1 MLNGHGISRRNHLS
15 LFHLGIVSVVVGF
28 VNGEGKILHCLRLCR
43 SGKLYGFLFRQ
54 RHIHLNLYII
64 QGLSALVSEIHVVIH
79 RIGIGSHRGTLIL
92 SHHKGLSHC
101 LSSGI
106 LHLSAFRDENV
117 NKLGFILGLASSRN
131 IIPNGKGYAE
141 VTVTGISAAVLH
153 LQCIGTDIYLKG

>member
-1 MLNGHGISRRNHLS
+1 MLDGHGISRRNHLS

-28 VNGEGKILHCLRLCR
+28 VNGEGEILHRLRLCR
-43 SGKLYGFLFRQ
+43 SGKLYSFLFRQ

-64 QGLSALVSEIHVVIH
+64 QGFSALVSEVHIVVH
-79 RIGIGSHRGTLIL
+79 GSWIGSHGSTLVL

-101 LSSGI
+101 LGSGI

-117 NKLGFILGLASSRN
+117 YKLGFILSLASSRY

-153 LQCIGTDIYLKG
+153 LQCIGTDIHLKG

>member
-1 MLNGHGISRRNHLS
+1 MLNGHGISGRNHLS
-15 LFHLGIVSVVVGF
+15 LLHLGIVSVVVGF
-28 VNGEGKILHCLRLCR
+28 VNGEGEILHRLRLCR
-43 SGKLYGFLFRQ
+43 SGKLYGFLFCQ

-106 LHLSAFRDENV
+106 LYLSAFRDENV
-117 NKLGFILGLASSRN
+117 NKLGFILSLASSRY

-153 LQCIGTDIYLKG
+153 LQCIGTDIHLKG

>member
-15 LFHLGIVSVVVGF
+15 LFHLSIVSVVVGF
-28 VNGEGKILHCLRLCR
+28 VNGEGEILHCLRLCR
-43 SGKLYGFLFRQ
+43 SGKLYRFLFRQ
-54 RHIHLNLYII
+54 GHIHLNLYIV
-64 QGLSALVSEIHVVIH
+64 QGFSTLISEVHVVVH
-79 RIGIGSHRGTLIL
+79 GSWIGSHRSTLVL
-92 SHHKGLSHC
+92 SHHKGLGHS
-101 LSSGI
+101 LGSGI

-153 LQCIGTDIYLKG
+153 LQCIGTDIHLKG